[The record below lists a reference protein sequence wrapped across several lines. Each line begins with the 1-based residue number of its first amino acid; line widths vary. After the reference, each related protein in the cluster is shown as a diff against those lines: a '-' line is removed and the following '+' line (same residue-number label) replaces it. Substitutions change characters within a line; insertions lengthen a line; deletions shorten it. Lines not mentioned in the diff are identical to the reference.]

1 MRQALGPNQAVV
13 ETNAYG
19 RSEDLTPFTLGRLC
33 ASWII
38 IIITSPVECSRLETA
53 SALIV
58 ALDLG

>member
-38 IIITSPVECSRLETA
+38 IITCPVECSRLETA